1 MTTPRSDSAVQ
12 RAAEAV
18 IRRKLAA
25 FVGKDL
31 APATVTFDTGACVQ
45 VDAVASD
52 ESVLAEIFA
61 RQGKLKSGQ
70 QKKVAID
77 TLKLITLGRTRPGTE
92 LILAFTDQD
101 AAAYALG
108 RGWLAET
115 LTIWN
120 VKVEVIPIESF
131 P

>member
-77 TLKLITLGRTRPGTE
+77 TLKLITLGRTR
-92 LILAFTDQD
+92 
-101 AAAYALG
+101 
-108 RGWLAET
+108 RH
-115 LTIWN
+115 
-120 VKVEVIPIESF
+120 
-131 P
+131 

>member
-61 RQGKLKSGQ
+61 RQGQ
-70 QKKVAID
+70 AQERPAEE
-77 TLKLITLGRTRPGTE
+77 GRHRHAQADHARTHPP
-92 LILAFTDQD
+92 
-101 AAAYALG
+101 AL
-108 RGWLAET
+108 
-115 LTIWN
+115 
-120 VKVEVIPIESF
+120 S
-131 P
+131 